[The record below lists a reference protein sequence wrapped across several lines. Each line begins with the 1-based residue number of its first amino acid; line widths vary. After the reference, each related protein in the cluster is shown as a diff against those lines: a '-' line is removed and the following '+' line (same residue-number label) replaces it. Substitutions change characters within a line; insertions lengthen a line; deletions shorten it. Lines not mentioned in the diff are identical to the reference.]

1 MNNIDDKQV
10 KEVLE
15 LLNNSIEEYRDKNI
29 KFDIVEFSKGYI
41 QGYGSFT
48 PDLQNA
54 ALKNLTLNPSIANA
68 KTVHKDVEDA
78 KNIIK
83 YLYKT
88 YKDEIF
94 ISIMNQYT
102 PVNKC
107 KFDNLNR
114 KVSDDEYDDVVNYAI
129 DLGVTNA
136 FVQEGEAAS
145 ESFIP
150 EFNKDII

>member
-1 MNNIDDKQV
+1 MYLS
-10 KEVLE
+10 VLRSG
-15 LLNNSIEEYRDKNI
+15 NNSN
-29 KFDIVEFSKGYI
+29 
-41 QGYGSFT
+41 
-48 PDLQNA
+48 
-54 ALKNLTLNPSIANA
+54 SIYFG
-68 KTVHKDVEDA
+68 DG
-78 KNIIK
+78 
-83 YLYKT
+83 
-88 YKDEIF
+88 
-94 ISIMNQYT
+94 
-102 PVNKC
+102 NKC